1 MYLFSLF
8 LLPIDDM
15 ASFPVED
22 YYGCAKD
29 PKVRMH
35 GQQLHP
41 RSVLGAVSLLM
52 SRPRKVHEAAAAL
65 GAAGLMRWIQTV
77 VEHEV
82 NVS

>member
-41 RSVLGAVSLLM
+41 RWVPGAVSLLM
-52 SRPRKVHEAAAAL
+52 
-65 GAAGLMRWIQTV
+65 RWIQMV

>member
-15 ASFPVED
+15 ASFPVVD

-41 RSVLGAVSLLM
+41 GSTMAHGAVLTLVENRALLLVGN
-52 SRPRKVHEAAAAL
+52 PL
-65 GAAGLMRWIQTV
+65 
-77 VEHEV
+77 
-82 NVS
+82 

>member
-1 MYLFSLF
+1 MYLFFLF

-41 RSVLGAVSLLM
+41 RLVPGAVSL
-52 SRPRKVHEAAAAL
+52 
-65 GAAGLMRWIQTV
+65 LMRWIQTV